1 MSAAASLP
9 DLRAAIDAS
18 RNAQSQLT
26 GFLGIAGSLAGGSES
41 SPLQGITQVLGGLD
55 EALHIDVSG
64 LSQRLPQAISTIENA
79 MPADALRF
87 VEELKGSYE
96 QVSGFLQNSELVR
109 QVRSGATLE
118 QTALALIDDV
128 LVLFRKHLAN
138 LGTTIFDAET
148 LERVKTALAAID
160 SMASKKT
167 VPADQL
173 LEFLS
178 KNLLG
183 VAPDLLG
190 AANQHVR
197 TALAVLDPF
206 SRASLEARIAAAR
219 DAAASAFKNL
229 ADALEAF
236 DPGNLA
242 AYAPLEATVADARI
256 RTGCGARGARS
267 ALRRTDHGGLGPGLG
282 PAVRGLCGGTPRHRS
297 GGCSDRG

>member
-1 MSAAASLP
+1 
-9 DLRAAIDAS
+9 
-18 RNAQSQLT
+18 
-26 GFLGIAGSLAGGSES
+26 
-41 SPLQGITQVLGGLD
+41 
-55 EALHIDVSG
+55 
-64 LSQRLPQAISTIENA
+64 

-128 LVLFRKHLAN
+128 LALFRKHLAN

-190 AANQHVR
+190 EANQHVR

-219 DAAASAFKNL
+219 DARRDRVQERRRCAGGVRSRQPCGLCAARGA
-229 ADALEAF
+229 
-236 DPGNLA
+236 
-242 AYAPLEATVADARI
+242 VADARL

-267 ALRRTDHGGLGPGLG
+267 ALRRADHGGLRPRPGTRCSR
-282 PAVRGLCGGTPRHRS
+282 PMRRCSAPSIWRMFRPWMTRS
-297 GGCSDRG
+297 TRWRKPSSRCFRA